1 MLYTANQLIQT
12 SQRKNN
18 QKSDTYIEDFTIKIY
33 NKGKHRKQVKDMSL
47 KDLDGYILGIE
58 EEVEVSELYESVY
71 LTGFN
76 DVKNILIKRS
86 RNSHKGTYGKV
97 GFVSGSKGMAGAC
110 VLNLNA
116 ALRCG
121 SGLVKA
127 FIPDDIYTVVESM
140 SLEAITCTYDVNDS
154 LFEKLQKEIVDYSD
168 VVATGSGCTN
178 INYYTAILNYLLKN
192 CTQPLIIDA
201 EGINRLNL
209 NNLNNLRVHSETI
222 VLTPH
227 YGEMAKLLN
236 KDIDFIKTDIIKKS
250 MNFSKENN
258 VYLVLKGARTIIACP
273 DGHVFINTTGN
284 PGMATAGSGDV
295 LTGAIASLI
304 GQGIEIKNALKTAV
318 YLHGAAGD
326 LGVQTIGENS
336 LKAGDLVNCIP
347 YAIKSLTAN

>member
-1 MLYTANQLIQT
+1 MT
-12 SQRKNN
+12 
-18 QKSDTYIEDFTIKIY
+18 
-33 NKGKHRKQVKDMSL
+33 L
-47 KDLDGYILGIE
+47 KDLDDYILGIE
-58 EEVEVSELYESVY
+58 ETAVSDINNIPNVY
-71 LTGFN
+71 LTEFN
-76 DVKNILIKRS
+76 DVKNVLKKRS

-127 FIPDDIYTVVESM
+127 FIPDDIYSVVEAM
-140 SLEAITCTYDVNDS
+140 SLEAITCTYDANKIS
-154 LFEKLQKEIVDYSD
+154 FKKLQEEIIDYSD

-178 INYYTAILNYLLKN
+178 IIDYVDILNYLLNN
-192 CTQPLIIDA
+192 CIQPLIIDA
-201 EGINRLNL
+201 EGINKLNS
-209 NNLNNLRVHSETI
+209 NNLKSHEQPI

-236 KDIDFIKTDIIKKS
+236 KDIDYIKTDIIESS
-250 MNFSKENN
+250 MDFSLEYN

-295 LTGAIASLI
+295 LTGAVASLI
-304 GQGIEIKNALKTAV
+304 GQGIEIEDALRTAV
-318 YLHGAAGD
+318 YLHGASGD
-326 LGVQTIGENS
+326 IGAQCLGEYS
-336 LKAGDLVNCIP
+336 LKAGDLVKYLP
-347 YAIKSLTAN
+347 YAIKRLTANC